1 MKRSRFSE
9 EQIIGILKEAEAG
22 RSPQEIC
29 RERGF
34 SLHTF
39 YAWRKKYQGLSVSE
53 AQRLRGLE
61 DENRRLKR
69 IVADL
74 TLDNTAL
81 KDLLTKKW

>member
-9 EQIIGILKEAEAG
+9 EQVIGVLQQLEAG
-22 RSPQEIC
+22 RKVDDLC
-29 RERGF
+29 RELGV
-34 SLHTF
+34 SKATL
-39 YAWRKKYQGLSVSE
+39 YEWRRKYQGMTVDD
-53 AQRLRGLE
+53 AKRLRALE